1 MSKLIK
7 NISKRFAIAI
17 NTKQGVVTV
26 VKGGMVP
33 VEELAENEFDRLL
46 NQNPCLIEVIDM
58 TIPPPVVEVFE
69 DDSVSLDKSSD
80 VDNIQ
85 DFGFVEVFEDD
96 SVSLDKSSDVD
107 NIQDFG
113 FEAGKEPEK
122 DSKKE
127 PVPEKKKEPEKEV
140 KPKAKKQRGRK
151 PKK

>member
-26 VKGGMVP
+26 VKGGMVQ

-58 TIPPPVVEVFE
+58 TIPPPAVEVFE
-69 DDSVSLDKSSD
+69 DYSVSLDKC
-80 VDNIQ
+80 
-85 DFGFVEVFEDD
+85 
-96 SVSLDKSSDVD
+96 SDVD

>member
-85 DFGFVEVFEDD
+85 DFGF
-96 SVSLDKSSDVD
+96 
-107 NIQDFG
+107 
-113 FEAGKEPEK
+113 EAGKEPEK

>member
-1 MSKLIK
+1 MSKLIKNISIMSKSIK

-85 DFGFVEVFEDD
+85 DFGF
-96 SVSLDKSSDVD
+96 
-107 NIQDFG
+107 
-113 FEAGKEPEK
+113 EAGKEPEK

>member
-69 DDSVSLDKSSD
+69 DDSVSL
-80 VDNIQ
+80 N
-85 DFGFVEVFEDD
+85 
-96 SVSLDKSSDVD
+96 KSSDVD

-113 FEAGKEPEK
+113 FEAGKEQEK

-127 PVPEKKKEPEKEV
+127 PVPEKNKEPEKEV

>member
-85 DFGFVEVFEDD
+85 DFGF
-96 SVSLDKSSDVD
+96 
-107 NIQDFG
+107 
-113 FEAGKEPEK
+113 EARKEPEK

>member
-85 DFGFVEVFEDD
+85 DFGF
-96 SVSLDKSSDVD
+96 
-107 NIQDFG
+107 
-113 FEAGKEPEK
+113 EAEKEPEK

>member
-69 DDSVSLDKSSD
+69 DDSVSL
-80 VDNIQ
+80 N
-85 DFGFVEVFEDD
+85 
-96 SVSLDKSSDVD
+96 KSSDVD

>member
-17 NTKQGVVTV
+17 NTNQGVVTV

-85 DFGFVEVFEDD
+85 DFGF
-96 SVSLDKSSDVD
+96 
-107 NIQDFG
+107 
-113 FEAGKEPEK
+113 EAGKEPEK

>member
-33 VEELAENEFDRLL
+33 VEELAENEFDWLL

-58 TIPPPVVEVFE
+58 TIPPPV
-69 DDSVSLDKSSD
+69 
-80 VDNIQ
+80 
-85 DFGFVEVFEDD
+85 VEVFEDD

>member
-1 MSKLIK
+1 MSKSIK

-85 DFGFVEVFEDD
+85 DFGF
-96 SVSLDKSSDVD
+96 
-107 NIQDFG
+107 
-113 FEAGKEPEK
+113 EAGKEPEK

>member
-80 VDNIQ
+80 
-85 DFGFVEVFEDD
+85 
-96 SVSLDKSSDVD
+96 LD